1 VIRLRLSAAAHRDV
15 SEAQTWY
22 SGKGPGL
29 DLSFREDL
37 DSVLGRIQS
46 FPAGFPIVYK
56 AIRRANLRKFPYSIF
71 YVQRRDH
78 LFVLGVVHHARSP
91 RHWMRRW
98 S

>member
-1 VIRLRLSAAAHRDV
+1 MIRLRLSSAAHRDV
-15 SEAQTWY
+15 SEAQAWY
-22 SGKGPGL
+22 AGQKPGL

-37 DSVLGRIQS
+37 DRVLVRIRE
-46 FPAGFPIVYK
+46 FPAGFPLVYK
-56 AIRRANLRKFPYSIF
+56 AIRRANLRQFPYSVF

>member
-1 VIRLRLSAAAHRDV
+1 MTRLRLSSAAQRDLL
-15 SEAQTWY
+15 EAQAWY
-22 SGKGPGL
+22 SEQGVGL

-37 DSVLGRIQS
+37 DRLLDRIRA

-56 AIRRANLRKFPYSIF
+56 AIRRANLRQFPYSIF

-78 LFVLGVVHHARSP
+78 LFVLGIVHHARSP

>member
-1 VIRLRLSAAAHRDV
+1 MIRLRLSSAAHQDIV
-15 SEAQTWY
+15 EAQTWY
-22 SGKGPGL
+22 SRQRPEL
-29 DLSFREDL
+29 DLAFREDL
-37 DSVLGRIQS
+37 DRVLERIRA
-46 FPAGFPIVYK
+46 FPAGFPVVFK
-56 AIRRANLRKFPYSIF
+56 AVRRANLRQFPYSVF